1 MLKPRLVITGN
12 PGVGKHTCA
21 RLVSEELQADII
33 DINKLALE
41 NQAIAE
47 KTDHGYEVDLRRLR
61 RAVVKAMGS
70 KKSLVLVGHLAPYV
84 IKPAGVSMVAVL
96 RRSPYELQKTLEK
109 RAYSHAKV
117 IENVSSEI
125 LGVSMYD
132 ALKAFGRA
140 KVAEFDT
147 TGKKPEETASEVIR
161 TLQKKLPR
169 KTGVVDWLSLVSE
182 KDDIKRFFEY

>member
-21 RLVSEELQADII
+21 RLVSAELQADII

-61 RAVVKAMGS
+61 RAVVKEMGS

-84 IKPAGVSMVAVL
+84 VKPAGGSMVVVL
-96 RRSPYELQKTLEK
+96 RRAPYELQKTLEK
-109 RAYSHAKV
+109 RGYSHAKV
-117 IENVSSEI
+117 IENVSSEF

-147 TGKKPEETASEVIR
+147 T
-161 TLQKKLPR
+161 
-169 KTGVVDWLSLVSE
+169 
-182 KDDIKRFFEY
+182 